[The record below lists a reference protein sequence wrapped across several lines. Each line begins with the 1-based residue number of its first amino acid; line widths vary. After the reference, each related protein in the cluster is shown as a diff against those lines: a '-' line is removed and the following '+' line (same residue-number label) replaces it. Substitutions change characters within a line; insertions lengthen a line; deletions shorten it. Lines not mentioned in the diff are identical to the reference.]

1 MIKINRQEFYK
12 KLNTLDN
19 EEKIQDIKRIVN
31 QTKKG
36 YLIEYK
42 DIIDNI
48 NELQYV
54 IDLEELKNELEYL
67 IEYVDWFTVDKVY
80 ELEF

>member
-67 IEYVDWFTVDKVY
+67 IEYVDWFTVDRVY

>member
-12 KLNTLDN
+12 KLNTLEN
-19 EEKIQDIKRIVN
+19 KEKLEDIKRIVN

-42 DIIDNI
+42 DIIDNV

>member
-19 EEKIQDIKRIVN
+19 EEKIQDIKKIVN

-42 DIIDNI
+42 DIIDNV
-48 NELQYV
+48 NELQFV